1 MINGKIRFASG
12 LLLLSATA
20 GFAQSTGPP
29 VVTIKQGSSVKLR
42 ANSVNAT
49 TYQWLRNGIPI
60 QNATLP
66 DIEVKDAGTYKVVA
80 YNKEGCE
87 SDVSDAVVVLVEPV
101 NPRKADMMV
110 KKDADLRSV
119 GVADIYEYQIVVT
132 NKGADQAT
140 QIMVT
145 DVLPPEVTL
154 EQFLTTTGTARYD
167 NGSRAV
173 NWEIMSLDSGKTAQ
187 INIRVKA
194 ASPGLVKNTATVTA
208 FEVDPDLSNN
218 SSTHEKTIVDIMV
231 PNVFTPNGDNKNDT
245 FMIPG
250 LEKYE
255 ANELT
260 IINRWG
266 ATVYS
271 KKGYKND
278 WTGDS
283 LAEGT
288 YYYLLKVKAG
298 GNKWEVYK
306 GYVTLLRGKR

>member
-66 DIEVKDAGTYKVVA
+66 DIEVKEAGTYKVVA

-87 SDVSDAVVVLVEPV
+87 SDVSDAIVVLVEPV
-101 NPRKADMMV
+101 IPRSADMMV
-110 KKDADLRSV
+110 KKDADLRSI
-119 GVADIYEYQIVVT
+119 GVADIYEYLITVT
-132 NKGADQAT
+132 NKGIDQAT
-140 QIMVT
+140 QIKVR
-145 DVLPPEVTL
+145 DILPPEVAF
-154 EQFLTTTGTARYD
+154 EQFVFSSGEAVYD
-167 NGSRAV
+167 QSTRTVLWG
-173 NWEIMSLDSGKTAQ
+173 IQQLDSGKTAE
-187 INIRVKA
+187 IRIKVKA
-194 ASPGLVKNTATVTA
+194 LSPGQVKNIATVSA
-208 FEVDPDLSNN
+208 FEVDPDPANN
-218 SSTHEKTIVDIMV
+218 SSANEKMIVDIMI
-231 PNVFTPNGDNKNDT
+231 PNVFTPNGDNKNET

-266 ATVYS
+266 ATVYA
-271 KKGYKND
+271 KKSYKND

>member
-66 DIEVKDAGTYKVVA
+66 DIEVKEAGTYKVVA
-80 YNKEGCE
+80 YNTEGCE
-87 SDVSDAVVVLVEPV
+87 SDVSDAIVVLVEPV
-101 NPRKADMMV
+101 IPRSADMMV

-119 GVADIYEYQIVVT
+119 GVADMYEYLITVT
-132 NKGADQAT
+132 NKGVDQAT
-140 QIMVT
+140 QIKVRDM
-145 DVLPPEVTL
+145 LPPEVAF
-154 EQFLTTTGTARYD
+154 EQFVFSSGEAVYD
-167 NGSRAV
+167 PASRTV
-173 NWEIMSLDSGKTAQ
+173 NWDIQKLDSGKTAE
-187 INIRVKA
+187 IRIKVKA
-194 ASPGLVKNTATVTA
+194 LSPGQVKNVATVSA
-208 FEVDPDLSNN
+208 FEVDPDPANN
-218 SSTHEKTIVDIMV
+218 SSTNEKMIVDIMI
-231 PNVFTPNGDNKNDT
+231 PNVFTPNGDAKNET

-266 ATVYS
+266 ATVYA
-271 KKGYKND
+271 KKGYKNE

-288 YYYLLKVKAG
+288 YYYLLKVKTG

>member
-66 DIEVKDAGTYKVVA
+66 DIEVKEAGTYKVVA
-80 YNKEGCE
+80 YNTEGCE
-87 SDVSDAVVVLVEPV
+87 SDVSDAIVVLVEPV
-101 NPRKADMMV
+101 ISKSADMSV
-110 KKDADLRSV
+110 KKDADLRSI
-119 GVADIYEYQIVVT
+119 GVADMYEYLITVT
-132 NKGADQAT
+132 NKGVDQAT
-140 QIMVT
+140 QIKVRDM
-145 DVLPPEVTL
+145 LPPEVSF
-154 EQFLTTTGTARYD
+154 EKFVFSSGEAVYD
-167 NGSRAV
+167 ASSRTV
-173 NWEIMSLDSGKTAQ
+173 NWDIQKLDSGKTAE
-187 INIRVKA
+187 IRIKVKA
-194 ASPGLVKNTATVTA
+194 LSPGQVKNIATVSA
-208 FEVDPDLSNN
+208 FEVDPDPANN
-218 SSTHEKTIVDIMV
+218 SSTNEKNIVDIMI
-231 PNVFTPNGDNKNDT
+231 PNVFTPNGDTKNET

-266 ATVYS
+266 ATVYA

-278 WTGDS
+278 WAGDS